1 MWGGHKKTVS
11 ASFLLRF
18 NVNSKHISIWPDLWD
33 FGCSLNGW
41 VIFNHWILYCKVTQG
56 EKKKKEQHECTW
68 FICSLGDVWQNSV
81 LKDPPYIV
89 SGWMNDSQSVESTHT
104 TIEVVL
110 TISEYLV

>member
-1 MWGGHKKTVS
+1 MVEWFLITGFCIVKLHK
-11 ASFLLRF
+11 
-18 NVNSKHISIWPDLWD
+18 
-33 FGCSLNGW
+33 
-41 VIFNHWILYCKVTQG
+41 